1 MSGVFLFSSL
11 GGDACG
17 WLAGQKVYVDLNWF
31 WVTSIVA
38 WPARAK

>member
-17 WLAGQKVYVDLNWF
+17 WLAGQKFTLILTGF
-31 WVTSIVA
+31 GLLQ
-38 WPARAK
+38 